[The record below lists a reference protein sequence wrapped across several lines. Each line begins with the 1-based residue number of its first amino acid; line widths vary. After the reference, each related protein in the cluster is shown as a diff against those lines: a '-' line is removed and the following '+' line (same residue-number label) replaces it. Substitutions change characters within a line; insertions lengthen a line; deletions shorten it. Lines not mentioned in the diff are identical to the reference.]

1 LFINTT
7 HILKRHAAVPVKAF
21 YDGLRLVYPEWY
33 MPLSNAKFKQT
44 VSAKIVKDHYAK
56 LSSTYGYEVIPAH
69 DEINALG
76 RFLRNDPKRLT
87 DAITLLEMN
96 AVNFP
101 KSFVVQ
107 ETLGDTYLKA
117 ADKQNAL
124 TSYRKALQ

>member
-1 LFINTT
+1 VN
-7 HILKRHAAVPVKAF
+7 
-21 YDGLRLVYPEWY
+21 
-33 MPLSNAKFKQT
+33 
-44 VSAKIVKDHYAK
+44 DHYAK
-56 LSSTYGYEVIPAH
+56 LSSTYGYGVIPAY

-96 AVNFP
+96 AFNFP
-101 KSFVVQ
+101 GSFVVQ

-124 TSYRKALQ
+124 TSYRKALQLKPNDQKLTDKIKNIQ